1 MITKHSCKSKKWIVQ
16 TNCPIEEGT
25 DNQEKYL
32 EAGKRTSEDIES
44 FLLEG
49 ASYSNIIIPDD
60 KNTRSF
66 LFDFT
71 ILLIGL
77 L

>member
-32 EAGKRTSEDIES
+32 EAGKRTS
-44 FLLEG
+44 G
-49 ASYSNIIIPDD
+49 RY
-60 KNTRSF
+60 R
-66 LFDFT
+66 
-71 ILLIGL
+71 ILPLGRG
-77 L
+77 